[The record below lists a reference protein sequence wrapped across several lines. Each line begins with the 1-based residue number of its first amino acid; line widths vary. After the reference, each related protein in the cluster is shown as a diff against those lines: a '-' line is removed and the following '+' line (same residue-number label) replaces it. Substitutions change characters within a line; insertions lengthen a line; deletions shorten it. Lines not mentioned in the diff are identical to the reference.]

1 MYQISNKGNVKSL
14 KRMVVRNNNRPLLV
28 EEKIMKL
35 SLDQKG
41 YLFVALSKND
51 VRKFYRVHRLV
62 AQAFISNPNNL
73 PQVNHKDEDKTHNWI
88 SNLEWCDA
96 KYNSNFGTRKERLSK
111 KFGKRV
117 YCEELDKIF
126 DSIAEAARELN
137 ISRSHICEV
146 CKGIHSHTHSYHF
159 RYMEEEQ

>member
-1 MYQISNKGNVKSL
+1 MILKNKGV
-14 KRMVVRNNNRPLLV
+14 
-28 EEKIMKL
+28 
-35 SLDQKG
+35 QKG
-41 YLFVALSKND
+41 FLI
-51 VRKFYRVHRLV
+51 HRLV
-62 AQAFISNPNNL
+62 AETYLPNPNNL
-73 PQVNHKDEDKTHNWI
+73 PQVNHKDEDKIHNWI

-126 DSIAEAARELN
+126 DSTAEAARELN

-146 CKGIHSHTHSYHF
+146 CKGIHSHTHGYHF
-159 RYMEEEQ
+159 RYVEEEQ